1 MSGPFAWTPTEEQRL
16 GSNVFRLSRRLG
28 VEGDYDALRRVALD
42 DPERFWSGVRDDL
55 GLVFARD
62 WDTVLDESAGRE
74 WATWFDGGRLNL
86 AESCLHRWARE
97 TPAGE
102 AIVWHGE
109 AGERRS
115 VSWAELHDETVR
127 LAEELSRLGIKA
139 GDRVALLLP
148 LSPEATA
155 ASHACAHIGAV
166 QVPIFSGFSAAAVAA
181 RIQDSGARIVIT
193 ADGKSGAA
201 RRSR

>member
-1 MSGPFAWTPTEEQRL
+1 MSGPFAWTPNEEQKL

-28 VEGDYDALRRVALD
+28 VEGDYEALRRVVLD

-55 GLVFARD
+55 GLVFARK
-62 WDTVLDESAGRE
+62 WDTVLDESDGPE

-102 AIVWHGE
+102 AIVWRGE
-109 AGERRS
+109 TGERRA
-115 VSWAELHDETVR
+115 VTWAELRDETVR
-127 LAEELSRLGIKA
+127 LAEGLSRLGVQA

-155 ASHACAHIGAV
+155 ASHACAQIGAV

-181 RIQDSGARIVIT
+181 RSRTPAP
-193 ADGKSGAA
+193 
-201 RRSR
+201 RS